1 MTYRK
6 LEDLSVE
13 LELTANLRPIGTDP
27 DKPPPTIRHLFEPR
41 EVDAVHA
48 ALAAGRPLLVRGE
61 PGTGKSQLARA
72 AARGLG
78 RAFVAKVID
87 ARTEARDLLW
97 SFDAV
102 RRLADAQVL
111 AARGVEAGPEVER
124 QLDELRYVAP
134 GPLWW
139 AFDWDDACQPAPE
152 IAVPPPPVAAGCS
165 AENGVVVLLDELDKA
180 DSSVPNG
187 LLDALGQGGFE
198 GPARRRIEC
207 GAIPPLVV
215 VTTNEERSLPDA
227 FLRRCL
233 VLQLR
238 LPRNRSHLVEWL
250 KRRGRAHF
258 GSEEV
263 GDLVL
268 GKAAEML
275 AEDRERLSRQGLT
288 PPGGAEYLDLL
299 RAVARSGKE
308 PDEQQKLLER
318 VGEFALRKHP
328 EDAAG

>member
-6 LEDLSVE
+6 LEDLTVE
-13 LELTANLRPIGTDP
+13 LELTANLRPIGELP
-27 DKPPPTIRHLFEPR
+27 EQPPTIRHLFDKR
-41 EVDAVHA
+41 ELDAVNA

-61 PGTGKSQLARA
+61 PGSGKSQLARA
-72 AARGLG
+72 AAKSLG
-78 RAFVAKVID
+78 RAFVARVID

-97 SFDAV
+97 TFDAV

-111 AARGVEAGPEVER
+111 AARGVMDAEAVEA
-124 QLDELRYVAP
+124 QLDELRYVTP

-139 AFDWDDACQPAPE
+139 AFDWQGALVPAGGIE
-152 IAVPPPPVAAGCS
+152 VVPPPQMADVEP
-165 AENGVVVLLDELDKA
+165 ENGVVVLLDEIDKA

-187 LLDALGQGGFE
+187 LLDALGQGGFD
-198 GPARRRIEC
+198 GPARLRIEC
-207 GAIPPLVV
+207 GAVPPLVV

-238 LPRNRSHLVEWL
+238 LARDKATLIEWL

-258 GSEEV
+258 SAAEL
-263 GDLVL
+263 GDAVL
-268 GKAAEML
+268 AMAAEML
-275 AEDRERLSRQGLT
+275 AEDRERLVRQGLT
-288 PPGGAEYLDLL
+288 PPGAAEYLDLL
-299 RAVARSGKE
+299 RAVARSQRPAG
-308 PDEQQKLLER
+308 EQLELLER
-318 VGEFALRKHP
+318 VAEFALRKHP